1 MSEIKNETI
10 TIPMLALRGLS
21 VFPGMLM
28 TFDVERPASVT
39 ALDTAVKADQLIFLA
54 TQKDLTADMPEEADI
69 YHVGT
74 VCRIRQQLRQ
84 PHGTIC
90 RVMVEGMY
98 RAQALS
104 IRTDP
109 KFYTAQIRPLP
120 DKTERV
126 SAPRMEALLR
136 NCLSL
141 FEEYLHLN
149 PEMVTEQILNV
160 LAKPEPVYVSNYIAQ
175 NVRLNVDDKQRI
187 LESVYPS
194 RRLALLGKLLNNEL
208 NVLNIEKE
216 LTDATQEQMNQNQR
230 EYYLREEM
238 KLIQAELDEDGQV
251 DDNEDYRRRINAIEA
266 PQETKDKL
274 LKELGKLAKQPF
286 GSSESAVLRGYL
298 DTCLEIPWGKR
309 TAETLDIAKARKL
322 LDEEHFGLEK
332 VKERILEYLAVR
344 QLSPDIKGGLICL
357 VGPPGTGKTSIAMS
371 VAKAVNRKLARI
383 SLGGVHDEAEIRG
396 HRKTYIGSM
405 PGRIISGIIQAGT
418 CNPLIVLDEIDK
430 LSSDYRGDPASALLE
445 ALDPEQNSKFRDN
458 YVEIPFDLSGVFF
471 ITTANSTDTIP
482 RALLDR
488 MEVIE
493 LSSYTD
499 EEKLEIAKRHLI
511 PKQRKKHGLRASQL
525 RVDDAAVR
533 EIISLYTRESGVRL
547 LEREIAAVCRKAAG
561 GIAEGGFKS
570 LTVRAGK
577 LEPLLG
583 PARFKPE
590 RLRLR
595 DEAGLVRGLAYTSVG
610 GEVLDVEAAVV
621 DGSGKLELTGNLG
634 DVMKESARAAVTFI
648 RSRAVQLGIDPDF
661 YKTRDIHIH
670 FPEGAV
676 PKDGPSAG
684 ITVCVALI
692 SALTGAPVR
701 SDVAMTGEITLRG
714 RVLPIGGLREKTMGA
729 LRAGIHTVIIPAD
742 NEPDLEEID
751 PLVRQKL
758 SFVKA
763 DYVDDILD
771 TALRRESGEPAVG
784 QRLPVTQQERRGVR
798 Q

>member
-1 MSEIKNETI
+1 MSEIKNETV

-238 KLIQAELDEDGQV
+238 KLIQAELDARREEAASKMGFSAYGVTQS
-251 DDNEDYRRRINAIEA
+251 DD
-266 PQETKDKL
+266 P
-274 LKELGKLAKQPF
+274 
-286 GSSESAVLRGYL
+286 
-298 DTCLEIPWGKR
+298 
-309 TAETLDIAKARKL
+309 
-322 LDEEHFGLEK
+322 
-332 VKERILEYLAVR
+332 
-344 QLSPDIKGGLICL
+344 LSMAMRGLIDNAS
-357 VGPPGTGKTSIAMS
+357 GHEHQIAMLWQAVS
-371 VAKAVNRKLARI
+371 SLQDVVGKVSKAKTDADNAKKAEEEAKRKAEEEAQAQAQQQQQSQQTCTPQRQYTYTYTPQRQYTAPRQQQ
-383 SLGGVHDEAEIRG
+383 STPSTPTAPSTPSQPSTGGDG
-396 HRKTYIGSM
+396 
-405 PGRIISGIIQAGT
+405 
-418 CNPLIVLDEIDK
+418 N
-430 LSSDYRGDPASALLE
+430 
-445 ALDPEQNSKFRDN
+445 
-458 YVEIPFDLSGVFF
+458 SGVMF
-471 ITTANSTDTIP
+471 
-482 RALLDR
+482 
-488 MEVIE
+488 
-493 LSSYTD
+493 
-499 EEKLEIAKRHLI
+499 
-511 PKQRKKHGLRASQL
+511 
-525 RVDDAAVR
+525 
-533 EIISLYTRESGVRL
+533 
-547 LEREIAAVCRKAAG
+547 
-561 GIAEGGFKS
+561 
-570 LTVRAGK
+570 
-577 LEPLLG
+577 
-583 PARFKPE
+583 
-590 RLRLR
+590 
-595 DEAGLVRGLAYTSVG
+595 
-610 GEVLDVEAAVV
+610 
-621 DGSGKLELTGNLG
+621 
-634 DVMKESARAAVTFI
+634 
-648 RSRAVQLGIDPDF
+648 
-661 YKTRDIHIH
+661 
-670 FPEGAV
+670 
-676 PKDGPSAG
+676 
-684 ITVCVALI
+684 
-692 SALTGAPVR
+692 
-701 SDVAMTGEITLRG
+701 
-714 RVLPIGGLREKTMGA
+714 
-729 LRAGIHTVIIPAD
+729 
-742 NEPDLEEID
+742 
-751 PLVRQKL
+751 
-758 SFVKA
+758 
-763 DYVDDILD
+763 
-771 TALRRESGEPAVG
+771 
-784 QRLPVTQQERRGVR
+784 
-798 Q
+798 